1 MTEQLAIYLTSH
13 TLTTALMV
21 SAPMLL
27 AGLIVGVILSI
38 FMAVTQ
44 INEMTLTFVPK
55 IVVTLLALMYFLPW
69 MCQMLLSFV
78 REIFMVIPT
87 LNP

>member
-69 MCQMLLSFV
+69 MSQKL
-78 REIFMVIPT
+78 
-87 LNP
+87 

>member
-27 AGLIVGVILSI
+27 AGLTIGVVLSI

-69 MCQMLLSFV
+69 MSQMLTDFV
-78 REIFMVIPT
+78 RQIFMVIPT
-87 LNP
+87 LTP

>member
-27 AGLIVGVILSI
+27 AGLTVGVTISI
-38 FMAVTQ
+38 IMSVTQ

-69 MCQMLLSFV
+69 MTQMLIDFV
-78 REIFMVIPT
+78 REIFAVIPT
-87 LNP
+87 IVS

>member
-27 AGLIVGVILSI
+27 AGLTIGVVLSI

-69 MCQMLLSFV
+69 MSQMLTDFV
-78 REIFMVIPT
+78 RQIFMVIPT
-87 LNP
+87 LTH

>member
-27 AGLIVGVILSI
+27 AGLTIGVILSV

-69 MCQMLLSFV
+69 MSQKLMDFV
-78 REIFMVIPT
+78 RQVFMVIPT
-87 LNP
+87 LTQ

>member
-69 MCQMLLSFV
+69 MSQKLMDFV
-78 REIFMVIPT
+78 RQIFMVIPT
-87 LNP
+87 LTQ

>member
-13 TLTTALMV
+13 TLTTALLV

-27 AGLIVGVILSI
+27 AGLIIGVIISI
-38 FMAVTQ
+38 IMSVTQ

-69 MCQMLLSFV
+69 MARMLIDFTH
-78 REIFMVIPT
+78 EIFAIIPT
-87 LNP
+87 LVP

>member
-13 TLTTALMV
+13 TLTTALLV

-27 AGLIVGVILSI
+27 AGLIIGVTISI
-38 FMAVTQ
+38 VMAVTQ

-55 IVVTLLALMYFLPW
+55 IVATVLALIYFLPW
-69 MCQMLLSFV
+69 MGRMLIDFV

-87 LNP
+87 LTP

>member
-27 AGLIVGVILSI
+27 AGLIIGVIISI
-38 FMAVTQ
+38 VMAVTQ

-55 IVVTLLALMYFLPW
+55 IVATVLALIYFLPW
-69 MCQMLLSFV
+69 MGRMLIDFV

-87 LNP
+87 LTP

>member
-13 TLTTALMV
+13 TLITALMV

-69 MCQMLLSFV
+69 MSQMLLSFV

-87 LNP
+87 LTQ

>member
-27 AGLIVGVILSI
+27 AGLIIGVTISI
-38 FMAVTQ
+38 VMAVTQ

-55 IVVTLLALMYFLPW
+55 IVATLLALLYFLPW
-69 MCQMLLSFV
+69 MSRMLIDFV
-78 REIFMVIPT
+78 RDIFMVIPT
-87 LNP
+87 LTP

>member
-1 MTEQLAIYLTSH
+1 MTEQLAIHLTSH

-27 AGLIVGVILSI
+27 AGLTIGVTLSI

-69 MCQMLLSFV
+69 MSQKLMDFV
-78 REIFMVIPT
+78 REVFMVIPT
-87 LNP
+87 LTQ

>member
-27 AGLIVGVILSI
+27 AGLIIGVTISI
-38 FMAVTQ
+38 VMAVTQ

-55 IVVTLLALMYFLPW
+55 IVATVLALIYFLPW
-69 MCQMLLSFV
+69 MGRMLIDFV

-87 LNP
+87 LTP

>member
-1 MTEQLAIYLTSH
+1 MTEQFAIYLTSH

-27 AGLIVGVILSI
+27 AGLVIGVTISIV
-38 FMAVTQ
+38 MAVTQ

-55 IVVTLLALMYFLPW
+55 IVATVLALIYFLPW
-69 MCQMLLSFV
+69 MGRMLIDFV

-87 LNP
+87 LTP

>member
-27 AGLIVGVILSI
+27 AGLTIGVTLSI

-69 MCQMLLSFV
+69 MSQKLMDFTRQV
-78 REIFMVIPT
+78 FMVIPT
-87 LNP
+87 LTQ

>member
-69 MCQMLLSFV
+69 MSQMLLSFV

-87 LNP
+87 LTP

>member
-27 AGLIVGVILSI
+27 AGLIIGVTLSI

-69 MCQMLLSFV
+69 MSQKLMDFV
-78 REIFMVIPT
+78 RQIFMVIPT
-87 LNP
+87 LTQ

>member
-1 MTEQLAIYLTSH
+1 MTSELAIYLTSH

-27 AGLIVGVILSI
+27 AGLTIGVTLSI

-69 MCQMLLSFV
+69 MSQKLLDFTRQV
-78 REIFMVIPT
+78 FMVIPT
-87 LNP
+87 LTQ

>member
-1 MTEQLAIYLTSH
+1 MTEQLAIYLTSQ
-13 TLTTALMV
+13 TLITALMV

-27 AGLIVGVILSI
+27 AGLIIGVVLSV

-55 IVVTLLALMYFLPW
+55 IVVTILSLMYFLPW
-69 MCQMLLSFV
+69 MSQILLDFV
-78 REIFMVIPT
+78 RQVFMVIPT
-87 LNP
+87 LTP